1 MKNLSEIRMW
11 LRDNGADETLLDENG
26 VYNGSLYLGQNRL
39 TSVTFPEGMTIGG
52 SLYLGYNQLTSV
64 TFPEGMTIGGYLDLE
79 HNQLTSVTFP
89 EGMTIGGPLDLEHN
103 QLTSVTF
110 PEGMTICGYLDL
122 RYNQLTSVTFP
133 EGMTIG
139 GSLYL
144 GQNRL
149 TSPVVPPQTKE
160 APSVLHWK
168 WRDKHYIKADGIFQ
182 QVVSHRGK
190 VYRVKDIGAKD
201 VTYLVTDGN
210 GRWSHGKTLKEA
222 REDLIYKI
230 SDRDTSKYEA
240 LTLDSVLSKAEAI
253 QCYRVI
259 TGACAAGTRSFCET
273 LGKMK
278 SKYSIREI
286 IELTKGQYGHES
298 FAEFFNH

>member
-52 SLYLGYNQLTSV
+52 
-64 TFPEGMTIGGYLDLE
+64 
-79 HNQLTSVTFP
+79 
-89 EGMTIGGPLDLEHN
+89 
-103 QLTSVTF
+103 
-110 PEGMTICGYLDL
+110 YLDL

-144 GQNRL
+144 GQNRLTSVTFPEGMTIGGYLDLRYNQL

>member
-1 MKNLSEIRMW
+1 MKNLSEIRKW

-26 VYNGSLYLGQNRL
+26 VYNGSLYLGHNQL

-52 SLYLGYNQLTSV
+52 SLYLGHNQLTSV

-89 EGMTIGGPLDLEHN
+89 EGMTIGG
-103 QLTSVTF
+103 
-110 PEGMTICGYLDL
+110 
-122 RYNQLTSVTFP
+122 
-133 EGMTIG
+133 
-139 GSLYL
+139 SLYL
-144 GQNRL
+144 GHNQL

-168 WRDKHYIKADGIFQ
+168 WRDKHYISADGIFQ
-182 QVVSHRGK
+182 QVVSHRGN
-190 VYRVKDIGAKD
+190 VYRVKNIGAKD

-259 TGACAAGTRSFCET
+259 TGACAAGTRGFCET

-298 FAEFFNH
+298 FTEFFNR

>member
-26 VYNGSLYLGQNRL
+26 VYNGPLYLGHNQLTSVTFPEGMTIGGSLYLGQNRL

-52 SLYLGYNQLTSV
+52 SL
-64 TFPEGMTIGGYLDLE
+64 DLRY
-79 HNQLTSVTFP
+79 NQLTSVTFP

-110 PEGMTICGYLDL
+110 PEGMTI
-122 RYNQLTSVTFP
+122 
-133 EGMTIG
+133 G
-139 GSLYL
+139 GPLYL